1 MRVAIVVTLTL
12 VACGETSSVGDLG
25 DLAASNGDA
34 SMDAAPMCP
43 ASSPDAPDGGV
54 CLNAVSGKMVDE
66 TGAGLPN
73 LVTSVCAV
81 ACFFGMTRADGT
93 FTNDV
98 YQIIDPSFYA
108 LEAHGRPNR
117 ASWYAPLPPLVGMSA
132 SYAQPLLLPSLP
144 ASGPLIA
151 LDQSAQT
158 LTSGDV
164 TLLLAAGTKVM
175 LDVEDVV
182 NGDPGRQLRVVKIA
196 PPTKMPF
203 VDASA
208 PPDALYGFS
217 PFEVR
222 FSQPAQLTFANSAG
236 LAANAAVNVLELSGL
251 VGVNPPAGHFSVV
264 ATAHVTAD
272 GSQIVMDSGQG
283 VSGLTWIALR
293 HQ

>member
-1 MRVAIVVTLTL
+1 M
-12 VACGETSSVGDLG
+12 SVGDLG
-25 DLAASNGDA
+25 ADLTAPAGDSA
-34 SMDAAPMCP
+34 MDAAPMCP
-43 ASSPDAPDGGV
+43 AAMPGDPDGGV
-54 CLNAVSGKMVDE
+54 CLNAVSGQIVDDS
-66 TGAGLPN
+66 GKGIPN

-93 FTNDV
+93 FSNDV
-98 YQIIDPSFYA
+98 YQIVDPTYYA
-108 LEAHGRPNR
+108 FEAHGRPDR
-117 ASWYAPLPPLVGMSA
+117 ASWYAPLPPLSGMSGA
-132 SYAQPLLLPSLP
+132 FAQPLLLPSLP

-158 LTSGDV
+158 VTSGDV
-164 TLLLAAGTKVM
+164 TLTLAQGTKVM

-182 NGDPGRQLRVVKIA
+182 NGDPGRELRVVKIS

-203 VDASA
+203 VDAAA

-222 FSQPAQLTFANSAG
+222 FSQPATLSFANSAG
-236 LAANAAVNVLELSGL
+236 LAANAAVDVLALGGL
-251 VGVNPPAGHFSVV
+251 VGVNPPAGHFSKV

-272 GSQIVMDSGQG
+272 GSSIVMDSGQG
-283 VSGLTWIALR
+283 VNGLTWIALR